1 VLLDSDVILY
11 GRLEA
16 TVAIAMPI
24 LFLQQRKFYH
34 LSNSQILHAD
44 CVTECCMLPDR
55 FKLLMRRK
63 CEIRLATLSIALGS
77 LKLAI

>member
-1 VLLDSDVILY
+1 MVLDSDVILY

-16 TVAIAMPI
+16 VLDIAIYI
-24 LFLQQRKFYH
+24 LFLQQRKLYH

-44 CVTECCMLPDR
+44 CATECCTLPDR

-63 CEIRLATLSIALGS
+63 CEIRLATLSIALDS
-77 LKLAI
+77 HKVAV